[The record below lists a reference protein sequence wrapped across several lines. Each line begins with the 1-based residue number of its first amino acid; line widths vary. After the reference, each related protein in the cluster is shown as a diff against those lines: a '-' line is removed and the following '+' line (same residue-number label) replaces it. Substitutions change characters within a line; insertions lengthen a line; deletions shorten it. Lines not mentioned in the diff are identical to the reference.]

1 MARRKL
7 TDLGIKALRAK
18 GKYYEVVDTSG
29 LRLGIQPSPSNT
41 KTFLTRYRRPVSKKP
56 AKLTHGMISL
66 AAARVAHAEAL
77 RKLAEGLDP
86 GAERQRVKAEA
97 RRVEADLRADTLD
110 KHTRAFLDFQVKRVR
125 KATHEQQR
133 HVLRAIALP
142 AWGLSRAI
150 SDIRRRDVIELVE
163 QVATDRPIMANRAV
177 AVLHRFF
184 RWLTERDVLAANP
197 VSGVKRP
204 SKEQARERVL
214 SPAEIRSLWHA
225 LDVVGGPIAAAAKM
239 ALLTGQRRS
248 ECAAL
253 SRSELDG
260 DVWLLPG
267 SRTKNKKPHAVALS
281 RQARELIAHQP
292 LKPGG
297 PFIFSSDGSKPI
309 SGFSHLKREVGAHM
323 RTEKPWVWHDLRRTA
338 ASGMQRLGI
347 RAEVIE
353 RCLNHRSGVYR
364 GVSGVYQVD
373 PLSEETRGALQRW
386 GDFVES
392 VVKGEAEPGKV
403 VTLRRS

>member
-7 TDLGIKALRAK
+7 TDLSIKALKAK
-18 GKYYEVVDTSG
+18 DKYYEMVDTSG
-29 LRLGIQPSPSNT
+29 LRLGVQPLPSAT
-41 KTFLTRYRRPVSKKP
+41 KSFLTRYRRPVSKKP
-56 AKLTHGMISL
+56 AKLTHGTISL

-77 RKLAEGLDP
+77 RKLAEGIDP
-86 GAERQRVKAEA
+86 GADKQRAKAEA
-97 RRVEADLRADTLD
+97 RQLEADRRADTLD
-110 KHTRAFLDFQVKRVR
+110 KHARAFLDFQVRRVR
-125 KATHEQQR
+125 KATHDQQR
-133 HVLRAIALP
+133 HVLRDIALP
-142 AWGLSRAI
+142 AWGPSRAI
-150 SDIRRRDVIELVE
+150 SDIRRRDVIELTE
-163 QVATDRPIMANRAV
+163 QVATDRPVMANRAA

-204 SKEQARERVL
+204 TKEQARERIL
-214 SPAEIRSLWHA
+214 SPAEIQSLWHA
-225 LDVVGGPIAAAAKM
+225 LDIVGGPVAAAAKM

-248 ECAAL
+248 ECVGL

-260 DVWLLPG
+260 DTWLLPG
-267 SRTKNKKPHAVALS
+267 LRTKNKKPHAVPLS
-281 RQARELIAHQP
+281 RQTRELIAQQP
-292 LKPGG
+292 LKPDG

-309 SGFSHLKREVGAHM
+309 GGFSHLKREVGAHM
-323 RTEKPWVWHDLRRTA
+323 QAEKGWVWHDLRRTT
-338 ASGMQRLGI
+338 ASGMQRLGV
-347 RAEVIE
+347 RTEVIE

-373 PLSEETRGALQRW
+373 PLSEETRDALQRW
-386 GDFVES
+386 GDFIES